1 MSFSRQHL
9 LSTLAPAV
17 WHVLSGMW
25 CLDIRAYAYQLIAW
39 SVCVQTCCILVASSV
54 ASSIL
59 LHTSS
64 TPPDLLQT
72 SSILVASVI
81 LVASLHL
88 SRDARREMHLKVR
101 MPNMMHLLVRMPKI
115 GSPTHSHHTH
125 VAPTTHHTHLA
136 PHTSRHAC
144 ERLTVRWCA
153 AASA

>member
-64 TPPDLLQT
+64 TPPDLLHT
-72 SSILVASVI
+72 RCICHTCCILASVERCKTRDAPQGAYAKHD
-81 LVASLHL
+81 ASLGAYAKDRVAYSL
-88 SRDARREMHLKVR
+88 TPYARC
-101 MPNMMHLLVRMPKI
+101 
-115 GSPTHSHHTH
+115 SHY
-125 VAPTTHHTHLA
+125 A
-136 PHTSRHAC
+136 PHAPCTTRITA
-144 ERLTVRWCA
+144 RM
-153 AASA
+153 